1 MLTTIRWRVAAV
13 MIWLA
18 VPLVLPGRV
27 KSGLD
32 VLVEQ
37 DFAPLAGKRVG
48 VIANQNSMTFD
59 HRNIVAAMVKSGKVK
74 LTAIFSPEHGF
85 SGTAEAG
92 ASVASGKDSLSGAQ
106 LFSLYNKGS
115 YRPTAE
121 MLKDVDV
128 LVYDLTDVGARFWTY
143 TTTLGYMMEAAA
155 PRKIPIYV
163 LDRPNPITGTAV
175 EGPMLE
181 EKYLSMIG
189 YFPRPVRH
197 GMTIGELANF
207 FNSEKKIGADVR
219 VVKMQGWDRHMWM
232 DQTGLEWITPSPNL
246 RNLTAATLY
255 PGTCLVENSMVS
267 VGRGTDSPF
276 MMFGAPWIKDLNLAD
291 YLNARKIPGVRF
303 IARRFTPNEVPYKGQ
318 EVSGVDVQL
327 LNRDELD
334 SPRMGLELQAALLKF
349 HPDKF
354 SLDRKIM
361 LLMGSDK
368 AAALLKQGK
377 TGSEVN
383 DALKDELDA
392 FRKVR
397 AKYLLY

>member
-1 MLTTIRWRVAAV
+1 MRTTIRWRVAAV

-18 VPLVLPGRV
+18 IPLVLPGRV

-59 HRNIVAAMVKSGKVK
+59 HRNIVAAMAKSGKVK

-121 MLKDVDV
+121 MLKEVDV

-163 LDRPNPITGTAV
+163 LDRPNPITGIAV
-175 EGPMLE
+175 EGPMLD

-207 FNSEKKIGADVR
+207 FNTEKKIGADVR

-267 VGRGTDSPF
+267 VGRGTDTPF
-276 MMFGAPWIKDLNLAD
+276 VMFGAPWIKDLNLAD

-318 EVSGVDVQL
+318 EVAGVDVQL
-327 LNRDELD
+327 MNRDELD
-334 SPRMGLELQAALLKF
+334 SPRMGLEFLAALLKF

-354 SLDRKIM
+354 TLDRKIM

-383 DALKDELDA
+383 DSLKDELEA

>member
-13 MIWLA
+13 AVWLA

-59 HRNIVAAMVKSGKVK
+59 HRNIVAAMVKSGRVK

-175 EGPMLE
+175 EGPMLD

-383 DALKDELDA
+383 DSLKDELDA

>member
-1 MLTTIRWRVAAV
+1 MRTTIRWRVAAV

-18 VPLVLPGRV
+18 IPLVLPGRV

-59 HRNIVAAMVKSGKVK
+59 HRNIVAAMAKSGKVK

-121 MLKDVDV
+121 MLKEVDV

-163 LDRPNPITGTAV
+163 LDRPNPITGIAV
-175 EGPMLE
+175 EGPMLD
-181 EKYLSMIG
+181 EKYISMIG

-207 FNSEKKIGADVR
+207 FNTEKKIGADVR